1 MNFRLITAL
10 PSSSP
15 LLNFG
20 RAALLGFSSTGN
32 CDIAYPKCPR
42 DEEQILFYL
51 NNHRGGFFR
60 FFNGGQSFGG
70 DDNFIQQQS
79 QIQLASEQQQQGLN
93 LLALQTLAD
102 SLNGQNTAASG
113 INLNQLFTNPSSVQ
127 RPSASHY
134 NQGLHGDQSNSN
146 NAGGFFSG
154 LMKPVSDVVSNLLTG
169 IVGTRFSKR
178 SDDVHKIQKRIVNI
192 KPIPLQHQHTHYQES
207 QAVNQ
212 ENHRNTLYDVDAP
225 LKFSNSREREDH
237 KNILKF
243 PNEKYYQLQ
252 SQLANQESSSSSSS
266 IASSSN
272 SISPSDVVRILK
284 ELFPEYIGY
293 LKSDNDHYNRQLLRA
308 LVNEK
313 IGKIL
318 TGVQTQQQQRPI
330 FNNNQSNRYQNS
342 NPLYSS
348 GSSNYYSNAGSN
360 YNYNRGQQSTND
372 KSKLV
377 YVTNA
382 QGQIEYTLNELTG
395 EKKRYL

>member
-1 MNFRLITAL
+1 M
-10 PSSSP
+10 
-15 LLNFG
+15 
-20 RAALLGFSSTGN
+20 LGFSSTGN

-70 DDNFIQQQS
+70 DDNFLQQQS

-102 SLNGQNTAASG
+102 SLNGQNGAASG
-113 INLNQLFTNPSSVQ
+113 INLNQLFTNPSPAVQ
-127 RPSASHY
+127 RPAVVASHY
-134 NQGLHGDQSNSN
+134 NQGLHGDQSSSN
-146 NAGGFFSG
+146 GGGGFFSG

-169 IVGTRFSKR
+169 IVGTRFGKR
-178 SDDVHKIQKRIVNI
+178 SDDAAVVHRIQKRIVNV
-192 KPIPLQHQHTHYQES
+192 KPIPLQYQQTQT

-225 LKFSNSREREDH
+225 LKFSNSRDRENH
-237 KNILKF
+237 KNILQF
-243 PNEKYYQLQ
+243 PNEKYYQLE
-252 SQLANQESSSSSSS
+252 SQLANQEST
-266 IASSSN
+266 ASSSN

-318 TGVQTQQQQRPI
+318 TGVQSTQQQQQRPI
-330 FNNNQSNRYQNS
+330 IYNNLQSSNRYHQNS
-342 NPLYSS
+342 NPLYSG
-348 GSSNYYSNAGSN
+348 GSSNYYNAGSN
-360 YNYNRGQQSTND
+360 FNYNRGQQSTND